1 MTLGITGASGQL
13 GRLTTSFVL
22 ETASPADVVLITRQP
37 DALSEATALGAEV
50 RAGDFD
56 DPEALVSALAGVDRL
71 LMISTDIIGTR
82 IPQHQAAVRAAEQAG
97 VGHVIYTSALRPS
110 ADNPAAVAE
119 EHRATEEALTASGL
133 DWTFLRNGLYTELL
147 LRTAPQAVASGKLV
161 GNAGPG
167 VTARVAREDCAAVA
181 AAVLTTSGH
190 AGMTYDVTG
199 PELMADADVAELLS
213 ELTGQPVEAVEIS
226 DEDLLAR
233 LESNGLPTAA
243 AAAVV
248 SFGTAIRL
256 GYFSGL
262 TSVVEDLTG
271 RQPRSYR
278 DVLEA
283 NLGQIAG
290 TAQRG

>member
-1 MTLGITGASGQL
+1 MTLGITGASGQF
-13 GRLTTSFVL
+13 GRLTTNFVL
-22 ETASPADVVLITRQP
+22 EAASPADVVLITRQP
-37 DALSEATALGAEV
+37 EALSEARALGAEV

-56 DPEALVSALAGVDRL
+56 EPDALVSAFAGVDRL

-82 IPQHQAAVRAAEQAG
+82 IPQHQAAVRAAAQAG

-119 EHRATEEALTASGL
+119 EHRATEEALMSAGV

-147 LRTAPQAVASGKLV
+147 LRTAPQAVATGKLV

-181 AAVLTTSGH
+181 AAVLATSGH
-190 AGMTYDVTG
+190 AGVIYDVTG
-199 PELMADADVAELLS
+199 PELMADADVAALLS
-213 ELTGQPVEAVEIS
+213 DLTGHQVEAVEIS
-226 DEDLLAR
+226 DDELLAR
-233 LESNGLPTAA
+233 LQSNGLPMAA

-256 GYFSGL
+256 GYFSAL

-278 DVLEA
+278 DVLGA
-283 NLGQIAG
+283 NLDQI
-290 TAQRG
+290 TATA